1 MNTNIEESLA
11 ESQYLALRPSVFICV
26 YLWLKDALV

>member
-11 ESQYLALRPSVFICV
+11 ESQYLALRPSVFIRV
-26 YLWLKDALV
+26 HLWFYKRR